1 MKKTCAVEWCAEL
14 IFFFFFHGSTF
25 LRERM
30 TDKAWFSKVN
40 EVKLSFQD
48 KQRIVFIASDKVG
61 NGSSGNWIFGKLIS
75 STVSLTA
82 SQYLKAF

>member
-1 MKKTCAVEWCAEL
+1 MKNTCAVEWCAEL
-14 IFFFFFHGSTF
+14 IFFFFHGSTF
-25 LRERM
+25 LLERM
-30 TDKAWFSKVN
+30 ADKACFSKVN